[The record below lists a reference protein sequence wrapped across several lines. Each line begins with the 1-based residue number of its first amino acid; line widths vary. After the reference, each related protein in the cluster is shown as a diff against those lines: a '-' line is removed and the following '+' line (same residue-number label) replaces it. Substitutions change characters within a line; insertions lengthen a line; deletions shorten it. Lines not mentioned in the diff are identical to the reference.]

1 MGLIIGVVLAGF
13 ALLGG
18 ALFVLLGGASI
29 IGYATADL
37 PISTILIDFNRIIKN
52 TTIPII
58 PLFTFAGYVIAEG
71 KAPERLVAFARASVG
86 WLPGGIAVVVLGT
99 CAFFTTFTGA
109 SGVTI
114 IALGGLVYPILRQ
127 TYNEKFSLGLITA
140 SGSIGLLFPPS
151 IPLILYAIVAQV
163 PIGTMFFAGI
173 IPGMLILAILS
184 VYCCGW
190 SVFKRTETTPFSLSV
205 FARTLWEAKW
215 ELMLPFLVIGG
226 IFSGQ
231 LQKTILTHL
240 DKLLPFLTL
249 SEISP
254 LVFTLDEVA
263 ALTVI
268 YVCIVEICIHRSI
281 SVRTLPRLVKESML
295 LVGAILII
303 LGIALGLTGYLNTL
317 EVPMIVLNWIESIT
331 ENKVITLIGLNI
343 FLLIIGCLMDIFSAI
358 IIIVPLL
365 LPIAE
370 QFGIDKVHLGII
382 ILTNLEIGYLTPPVG
397 MNLFISSMKFDKSVV
412 LLYRSVLLFIG
423 LLLIALILVTY
434 IPELSLWLPRIL
446 GKTSQPLL

>member
-1 MGLIIGVVLAGF
+1 MGLIIGIGLVVF
-13 ALLGG
+13 ALFGG
-18 ALFVLLGGASI
+18 ALFVLLGGATI

-58 PLFTFAGYVIAEG
+58 PLFTFAGYIIAEG
-71 KAPERLVAFARASVG
+71 KAPQRLVAFARASVG

-127 TYNEKFSLGLITA
+127 TYSEKFSLGLITA

-151 IPLILYAIVAQV
+151 IPLILYAIIAQV
-163 PIGTMFFAGI
+163 PIDAMFFAGI
-173 IPGMLILAILS
+173 IPGMLILIILS
-184 VYCCGW
+184 CYCSGW
-190 SVFKRTETTPFSLSV
+190 SVLKRAETTPFDLSL
-205 FARTLWEAKW
+205 FARTFWEAKW
-215 ELMLPFLVIGG
+215 ELILPLLVLGG
-226 IFSGQ
+226 ILSG
-231 LQKTILTHL
+231 
-240 DKLLPFLTL
+240 F
-249 SEISP
+249 
-254 LVFTLDEVA
+254 VTLDEVA

-281 SVRTLPRLVKESML
+281 SVKTLPRLIKESML

-303 LGIALGLTGYLNTL
+303 LGIALGLTSYLTTL
-317 EVPMIVLNWIESIT
+317 EVPFIVLDWIQSIT
-331 ENKVITLIGLNI
+331 ENKIITLIGLNI
-343 FLLIIGCLMDIFSAI
+343 FLLIVGCLMDIFSAI
-358 IIIVPLL
+358 IIVVPLL
-365 LPIAE
+365 IPIAE
-370 QFGIDKVHLGII
+370 EFGIDKVHLGII
-382 ILTNLEIGYLTPPVG
+382 VLTNLEIGYLTPPIG
-397 MNLFISSMKFDKSVV
+397 LNLFISSIKFEKSVV

-434 IPELSLWLPRIL
+434 IPDLSLWLPRVL
-446 GKTSQPLL
+446 GITSQPLLL

>member
-240 DKLLPFLTL
+240 DKL
-249 SEISP
+249 
-254 LVFTLDEVA
+254 
-263 ALTVI
+263 
-268 YVCIVEICIHRSI
+268 
-281 SVRTLPRLVKESML
+281 
-295 LVGAILII
+295 
-303 LGIALGLTGYLNTL
+303 
-317 EVPMIVLNWIESIT
+317 
-331 ENKVITLIGLNI
+331 
-343 FLLIIGCLMDIFSAI
+343 
-358 IIIVPLL
+358 
-365 LPIAE
+365 
-370 QFGIDKVHLGII
+370 
-382 ILTNLEIGYLTPPVG
+382 
-397 MNLFISSMKFDKSVV
+397 
-412 LLYRSVLLFIG
+412 
-423 LLLIALILVTY
+423 
-434 IPELSLWLPRIL
+434 
-446 GKTSQPLL
+446 

>member
-1 MGLIIGVVLAGF
+1 MGLIIGIGLAGF
-13 ALLGG
+13 ALFGG

-29 IGYATADL
+29 IGYAAADL
-37 PISTILIDFNRIIKN
+37 PISVILIDFNRIIKN

-58 PLFTFAGYVIAEG
+58 PLFTFAGYIIAEG
-71 KAPERLVAFARASVG
+71 KAPQRLVAFARASVG

-127 TYNEKFSLGLITA
+127 TYNERFSLGLITA

-173 IPGMLILAILS
+173 IPGILILAILS

-205 FARTLWEAKW
+205 FARTLWAAKW
-215 ELMLPFLVIGG
+215 EILLPFLVLGG
-226 IFSGQ
+226 IFKG
-231 LQKTILTHL
+231 IN
-240 DKLLPFLTL
+240 
-249 SEISP
+249 
-254 LVFTLDEVA
+254 LDEVA

-281 SVRTLPRLVKESML
+281 SVKTLPRLVKESML

-317 EVPMIVLNWIESIT
+317 EVPMIVLDWIQSIT

-343 FLLIIGCLMDIFSAI
+343 FLLIVGCLMDIFSAI

-365 LPIAE
+365 LPIAD

-382 ILTNLEIGYLTPPVG
+382 VLTNLEIGYLTPPVG
-397 MNLFISSMKFDKSVV
+397 MNLFISSMKFDKSIV

-434 IPELSLWLPRIL
+434 IPDLSLWLPRVL
-446 GKTSQPLL
+446 GKISEPLL

>member
-1 MGLIIGVVLAGF
+1 MGLIIGIGLAGF
-13 ALLGG
+13 ALFGG

-58 PLFTFAGYVIAEG
+58 PLFTFTGYIIAEG
-71 KAPERLVAFARASVG
+71 KAPQRLVAFARASVG

-184 VYCCGW
+184 AYCCGW
-190 SVFKRTETTPFSLSV
+190 SIFKRTETTPFDRSV
-205 FARTLWEAKW
+205 FLRTLWDAKW
-215 ELMLPFLVIGG
+215 ELMLPFLVLGG
-226 IFSGQ
+226 IFKG
-231 LQKTILTHL
+231 IN
-240 DKLLPFLTL
+240 
-249 SEISP
+249 
-254 LVFTLDEVA
+254 LDEVA

-281 SVRTLPRLVKESML
+281 SVKILPRLVKESML

-317 EVPMIVLNWIESIT
+317 EVPMIVLDWIQSIT

-343 FLLIIGCLMDIFSAI
+343 FLLIVGCLMDIFSAI

-365 LPIAE
+365 LPIAD

-382 ILTNLEIGYLTPPVG
+382 VLTNLEIGYLTPPVG
-397 MNLFISSMKFDKSVV
+397 MNLFISSMKFDKSIV

-434 IPELSLWLPRIL
+434 IPDLSLWLPRVL
-446 GKTSQPLL
+446 GKISEPLL